1 MSVVPNSLNPMDRSP
16 PGSSGPW
23 DSSDKN
29 TGVGCHA
36 LLQGLNLCL
45 LSLLHWQVGSIPLA
59 PPGKS
64 LKYSQWSKLK
74 LPEKGLNTELANV
87 KYFKA
92 PSKQTSI
99 NTEIILKWL
108 TYRYYFQRARLFIEQ
123 CSGREPHTT
132 CFPLLTN
139 RGKILRLVCN

>member
-64 LKYSQWSKLK
+64 LKYSQWSKFK
-74 LPEKGLNTELANV
+74 LTEKGLNTELANV

-92 PSKQTSI
+92 PSKKDIYNHWNYLEMTYSQVLFSKSMIIYIAMFWQRTTHHLFPSSDKQGQ
-99 NTEIILKWL
+99 NTEVGL
-108 TYRYYFQRARLFIEQ
+108 
-123 CSGREPHTT
+123 
-132 CFPLLTN
+132 
-139 RGKILRLVCN
+139 